1 MWKMKGVPMK
11 AKKDILSIIIMV
23 LLVVI
28 SVAGVLSLDFTKS
41 YEVTNQFG
49 DMIKMYGAGIYAYDS
64 YLKAPIFIGTDICIL
79 VVLVPMLLKAYLQ
92 NNKEASDIS
101 RLRLLS
107 VYAVAFYYAA
117 SISFGVSYNQFL
129 LLYIALFTATLF
141 GIFVLLRRI
150 TIIQLQFQA
159 TKGIYRFLML
169 SGIALIIAWL
179 PDIIPTLINK
189 TSLPLIEIYT
199 TEITYI
205 LDMGIIAPLCLVS
218 IYLLKRKDSLGTVLL
233 AILFKACMIVGIMM
247 IPQTI
252 CQVLSGFVLPLPV
265 LLTKSGSFVLLG
277 GFAIYFN
284 HKLFG
289 NLAKNKQ

>member
-1 MWKMKGVPMK
+1 
-11 AKKDILSIIIMV
+11 MV
-23 LLVVI
+23 LLVI
-28 SVAGVLSLDFTKS
+28 LSVAGILSLDFTKS

-49 DMIKMYGAGIYAYDS
+49 DTVKMYGAGIYARDT
-64 YLKAPIFIGTDICIL
+64 YLKAPIFIGTDFCIL
-79 VVLVPMLLKAYLQ
+79 FILVPLLLKAYLQ

-141 GIFVLLRRI
+141 GMFALLRSI
-150 TIIQLQFQA
+150 AMSKLQYQA
-159 TKGIYRFLML
+159 TMGVYRFLML
-169 SGIALIIAWL
+169 SGIALIVAWL
-179 PDIIPTLINK
+179 PDIIPTLVNR

-199 TEITYI
+199 TEITYV

-218 IYLLKRKDSLGTVLL
+218 MYLLKKKDSLGTVLL
-233 AILFKACMIVGIMM
+233 AILFKVCIIVGVMM

-252 CQVLSGFVLPLPV
+252 CQVLSGFEIPLPV

-277 GFAIYFN
+277 GFAMYFN
-284 HKLFG
+284 YKLYEDLG
-289 NLAKNKQ
+289 